1 MPTALPTADELP
13 DLRAEQA
20 RHPTLARLDWAE
32 VCATPYLLGMLRI
45 TVEARRAARPAPVPS
60 PEEFTLT

>member
-1 MPTALPTADELP
+1 MNVTPPTAAELA

-20 RHPTLARLDWAE
+20 RHPTLARLAWSE
-32 VCATPYLLGMLRI
+32 VCNTPYLLGMLRI
-45 TVEARRAARPAPVPS
+45 TVEARRNARPAPVPS

>member
-1 MPTALPTADELP
+1 MNHDLDEQ

-20 RHPTLARLDWAE
+20 RHPTLAAMPWSE
-32 VCATPYLLGMLRI
+32 VRATPHLIGMLRI
-45 TVEARRAARPAPVPS
+45 TVEARRRARPAPVPT